1 MDTKQTFSLSYDDLT
16 GECVKMIKELQTN
29 ADSLDGI
36 GFALEQANSLKLEAS
51 MKPLFPGLPVKMLA
65 LFLLV
70 LVIPLKAAI
79 SKEKS
84 HIRTLVIV
92 SHPYPERSVMIKG
105 LQQAAESV
113 DGVTVRNLE
122 TLYGFDTRKING
134 DEERRI
140 TRQNDRIVFIFPTH
154 WFNITPMMK
163 AYMNDTWGSVGPD
176 LWKGKEMLIV
186 TTAAGDDSTYGK
198 NGRTGTEL
206 ADVFTPMKASA
217 LHAGMT
223 WLPPLVFQGV
233 RTSQLPEYQR
243 QLIERLTK

>member
-1 MDTKQTFSLSYDDLT
+1 
-16 GECVKMIKELQTN
+16 
-29 ADSLDGI
+29 
-36 GFALEQANSLKLEAS
+36 

-92 SHPYPERSVMIKG
+92 SHPYPERSGMIKG

-206 ADVFTPMKASA
+206 ADVFTPMKAST

>member
-1 MDTKQTFSLSYDDLT
+1 MKSFYLGLTFKT
-16 GECVKMIKELQTN
+16 
-29 ADSLDGI
+29 
-36 GFALEQANSLKLEAS
+36 FAI
-51 MKPLFPGLPVKMLA
+51 LA
-65 LFLLV
+65 LAFLM
-70 LVIPLKAAI
+70 PLKEAI
-79 SKEKS
+79 SKDKS
-84 HIRTLVIV
+84 SVRTLVIV

-113 DGVTVRNLE
+113 EGVTVRNLE
-122 TLYGFDTRKING
+122 TLYGYDTRKING

-140 TRQNDRIVFIFPTH
+140 TRENDRVVFIFPTH

-163 AYMNDTWGSVGPD
+163 AYLNDTWGSVGPG

-198 NGRTGTEL
+198 NGRIGIEL

-223 WLPPLVFQGV
+223 WLPALVFQGV
-233 RTSQLPEYQR
+233 SRSQLPDYQR
-243 QLIERLTK
+243 QLIERLTQ

>member
-1 MDTKQTFSLSYDDLT
+1 
-16 GECVKMIKELQTN
+16 
-29 ADSLDGI
+29 
-36 GFALEQANSLKLEAS
+36 

-92 SHPYPERSVMIKG
+92 SHPYPERSVMITG

>member
-1 MDTKQTFSLSYDDLT
+1 M
-16 GECVKMIKELQTN
+16 
-29 ADSLDGI
+29 
-36 GFALEQANSLKLEAS
+36 
-51 MKPLFPGLPVKMLA
+51 
-65 LFLLV
+65 
-70 LVIPLKAAI
+70 PLKAAI
-79 SKEKS
+79 SKDKS

-206 ADVFTPMKASA
+206 VDVFTPMKASA

>member
-1 MDTKQTFSLSYDDLT
+1 
-16 GECVKMIKELQTN
+16 
-29 ADSLDGI
+29 
-36 GFALEQANSLKLEAS
+36 

-122 TLYGFDTRKING
+122 TLYGFDMRKING

-198 NGRTGTEL
+198 NGRIGTEL

>member
-1 MDTKQTFSLSYDDLT
+1 
-16 GECVKMIKELQTN
+16 
-29 ADSLDGI
+29 
-36 GFALEQANSLKLEAS
+36 

-70 LVIPLKAAI
+70 LVMPLKAAI

-92 SHPYPERSVMIKG
+92 SHPYPEQSVMIKG

-176 LWKGKEMLIV
+176 LWKGKEMIIV

>member
-1 MDTKQTFSLSYDDLT
+1 
-16 GECVKMIKELQTN
+16 
-29 ADSLDGI
+29 
-36 GFALEQANSLKLEAS
+36 
-51 MKPLFPGLPVKMLA
+51 MKPLIMSTPVKMLA
-65 LFLLV
+65 IFLLAI
-70 LVIPLKAAI
+70 LMPLKGAI

-84 HIRTLVIV
+84 AIRTLVIV

-113 DGVTVRNLE
+113 QGVTVRNLE

-186 TTAAGDDSTYGK
+186 TTAAGDESTYGK
-198 NGRTGTEL
+198 NGRTGIEL

-217 LHAGMT
+217 LHAGIT

-233 RTSQLPEYQR
+233 SASHLPEYQR

>member
-1 MDTKQTFSLSYDDLT
+1 MKSFYLGLTF
-16 GECVKMIKELQTN
+16 KI
-29 ADSLDGI
+29 
-36 GFALEQANSLKLEAS
+36 FAI
-51 MKPLFPGLPVKMLA
+51 LA
-65 LFLLV
+65 LAFLM
-70 LVIPLKAAI
+70 PLKEAI
-79 SKEKS
+79 SKDKS
-84 HIRTLVIV
+84 SVRTLVIF

-113 DGVTVRNLE
+113 EGVTVRNLE
-122 TLYGFDTRKING
+122 TLYGYDTRKING

-140 TRQNDRIVFIFPTH
+140 TRENDRVVFIFPTH

-163 AYMNDTWGSVGPD
+163 AYLNDTWGSVGPG

-198 NGRTGTEL
+198 NGRIGIEL

-233 RTSQLPEYQR
+233 SRSQLPDYQR
-243 QLIERLTK
+243 QLIERLTQ